1 MSKFFDL
8 RPIIILSFTLL
19 VNIALFTILPHFIKA
34 EYRKN
39 NMPDAIPID
48 LIRIRPP
55 KPPPPKQ
62 EEEKPQEKEIKEKIT
77 PKFQVDLSG
86 PKEIKMDKLSFYINP
101 RLVEG
106 MAVAPP
112 PTLMQFTEKLPE
124 LPKPTKPLKSFY
136 DLSEVDQKPV
146 VLLKL
151 KPPYPYRARRLN
163 ITGYV
168 RVKFLVDKLGQVSR
182 ISIVKSSPE
191 GIFDSTVRATLA
203 SWKFAP
209 GKIEG
214 KPVSTWVVTTVRFRL
229 EG

>member
-1 MSKFFDL
+1 MSKFFNL

-19 VNIALFTILPHFIKA
+19 VNIALFTILPHFIKG

-55 KPPPPKQ
+55 KPLPPKQ
-62 EEEKPQEKEIKEKIT
+62 EEKPKEKEIKEKIT
-77 PKFQVDLSG
+77 PKFQVDFSG
-86 PKEIKMDKLSFYINP
+86 PKEIKMDRLSFEINP

-112 PTLMQFTEKLPE
+112 AKLVHLTEKLPE
-124 LPKPTKPLKSFY
+124 LTKPFY

-151 KPPYPYRARRLN
+151 KPPYPYRARQFN
-163 ITGYV
+163 IAGYV
-168 RVKFLVDKLGQVSR
+168 RVRFLVDKLGQVSR
-182 ISIVKSSPE
+182 ISILKSSPE

-203 SWKFAP
+203 SWKFSP

-214 KPVSTWVVTTVRFRL
+214 NPVSTWVVTTIAFKM
-229 EG
+229 E

>member
-1 MSKFFDL
+1 MNNYFNL
-8 RPIIILSFTLL
+8 RS
-19 VNIALFTILPHFIKA
+19 IALLSLALLINLTLFAILPHFIKG

-39 NMPDAIPID
+39 NMPDAMPINF
-48 LIRIRPP
+48 IRIRPP

-62 EEEKPQEKEIKEKIT
+62 EEEKPQEKEIKEKIR

-86 PKEIKMDKLSFYINP
+86 PKEIKMDKLSFEINP

-112 PTLMQFTEKLPE
+112 AKLVHLTEKLPE
-124 LPKPTKPLKSFY
+124 LTKPFY

-151 KPPYPYRARRLN
+151 KPPYPYRARQFN
-163 ITGYV
+163 IAGYV
-168 RVKFLVDKLGQVSR
+168 RVRFLVDKLGQVSR
-182 ISIVKSSPE
+182 ISILKSSPE
-191 GIFDSTVRATLA
+191 GIFDSTVRATLV
-203 SWKFAP
+203 SWKFSP

-214 KPVSTWVVTTVRFRL
+214 NPVSTWVVTTIAFKM
-229 EG
+229 E